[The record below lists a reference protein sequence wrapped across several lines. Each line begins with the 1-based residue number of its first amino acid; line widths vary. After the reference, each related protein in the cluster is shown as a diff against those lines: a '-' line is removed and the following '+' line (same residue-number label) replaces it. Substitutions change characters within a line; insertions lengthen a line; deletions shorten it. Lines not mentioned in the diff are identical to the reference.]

1 MLKLHAFIQ
10 HFMEN
15 LKSEVHVIFSKVS
28 ALEVFYKHMN
38 IIFYSILF
46 CFNYM
51 NLFSEMRNFLS
62 ALMYVK

>member
-1 MLKLHAFIQ
+1 
-10 HFMEN
+10 MEN
-15 LKSEVHVIFSKVS
+15 LKSEVHVIFGKVS